1 MDLWDLLITYTFG
14 GFYSAI
20 LGMATIFLIILMMG
34 GVSIYTAL
42 WFCGI
47 FLFVMCLGN
56 GSLLIVAAVSII
68 IIFQLVRGIQAYM
81 EASYYGGNR

>member
-1 MDLWDLLITYTFG
+1 MMDFWSLFVEYTFG
-14 GFYSAI
+14 GFYTAI
-20 LGMATIFLIILMMG
+20 VSLAGIFLVILMMG

-56 GSLLIVAAVSII
+56 GSWIIVMPVSILI
-68 IIFQLVRGIQAYM
+68 IYILVRGMTAFF
-81 EASYYGGNR
+81 ESYSRI

>member
-1 MDLWDLLITYTFG
+1 MMDFWALFVTYTFG
-14 GFYSAI
+14 GFYIAI
-20 LGMATIFLIILMMG
+20 LSLAMIFLLILMMG

-56 GSLLIVAAVSII
+56 GSWIIVLPISII
-68 IIFQLVRGIQAYM
+68 IIYILVRGMTAFF
-81 EASYYGGNR
+81 ESYSRI

>member
-1 MDLWDLLITYTFG
+1 MMDFWSLFVENTFG
-14 GFYSAI
+14 GFYVSI
-20 LGMATIFLIILMMG
+20 LALAAIFLVILMMG

-56 GSLLIVAAVSII
+56 GAWIIVLPISIL
-68 IIFQLVRGIQAYM
+68 IIFILIRGMTAFF
-81 EASYYGGNR
+81 ESYSRI

>member
-1 MDLWDLLITYTFG
+1 MDMWDLLVTYTFG

-20 LGMATIFLIILMMG
+20 LGMSMIFLVILMMG

-42 WFCGI
+42 WFCAI

-56 GSLLIVAAVSII
+56 GVLLIVLPVSII
-68 IIFQLVRGIQAYM
+68 IIFMLVKGIAAFL
-81 EASYYGGNR
+81 EASYWGGNR